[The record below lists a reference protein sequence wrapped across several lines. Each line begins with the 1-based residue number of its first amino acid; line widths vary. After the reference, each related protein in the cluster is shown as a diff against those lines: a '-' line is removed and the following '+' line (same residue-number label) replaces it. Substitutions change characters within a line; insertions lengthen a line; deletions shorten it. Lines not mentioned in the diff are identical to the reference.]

1 MRRLLMTFPLT
12 ILAVLALVVAG
23 CGGDDDEKEARE
35 ARTAADL
42 EIVRFVLRLER
53 VEVAFWEQVSQR
65 KVLEPV
71 GAGGLADEIARNE
84 RRHVESMESWARRL
98 EGDGGEPQKTDF
110 ASVLAAGPQEV
121 LRTAATLENLAAA
134 AYLGQLNRIQD
145 RNLLAAMLGIHS
157 VEGRQ
162 AAAVNRLAGRGFS
175 LGTGNLE
182 GALPDGAFA
191 EPMSMADVRRQLR
204 RYTVEA

>member
-1 MRRLLMTFPLT
+1 MPSRRQLLTLGGAAT
-12 ILAVLALVVAG
+12 AALVAG
-23 CGGDDDEKEARE
+23 CGGDDDEKEKRE

-65 KVLEPV
+65 GVLKQV
-71 GAGGLADEIARNE
+71 GAGELGDAIARNE

-98 EGDGGEPQKTDF
+98 EGDGGDPLRTNF
-110 ASVLAAGPQEV
+110 GSVFAAGPQEV
-121 LRTAATLENLAAA
+121 LRTGATLENLSAA

-191 EPMSMADVRRQLR
+191 EPMSMAEVRRQLR
-204 RYTVEA
+204 RYTVES

>member
-1 MRRLLMTFPLT
+1 MHSRKAF
-12 ILAVLALVVAG
+12 LALGATAVVAG
-23 CGGDDDEKEARE
+23 CGGDDDAKEERE

-42 EIVRFVLRLER
+42 EIVRFVLRMER

-65 KVLEPV
+65 GVLKQT
-71 GAGGLADEIARNE
+71 AGDLPDQIARNE

-98 EGDGGEPQKTDF
+98 EGDGGEAERTDF
-110 ASVLAAGPQEV
+110 SSVFAAGPQEV
-121 LRTAATLENLAAA
+121 LRTGATLENLSAA

-191 EPMSMADVRRQLR
+191 EPMSMSEVRRQLR
-204 RYTVEA
+204 RYTVES

>member
-1 MRRLLMTFPLT
+1 MPSRRQLLTLGGAAT
-12 ILAVLALVVAG
+12 AALVAG
-23 CGGDDDEKEARE
+23 CGGDDDEKEKRE

-53 VEVAFWEQVSQR
+53 VEVAFWEQVGQR
-65 KVLEPV
+65 GVLKQV
-71 GAGGLADEIARNE
+71 GAGELGDAIARNE

-98 EGDGGEPQKTDF
+98 EGDGGDPLRTDF
-110 ASVLAAGPQEV
+110 GSVFAAGPQEV
-121 LRTAATLENLAAA
+121 LRTGATLENLSAA

-191 EPMSMADVRRQLR
+191 EPMSMQEVRRTLR
-204 RYTVEA
+204 RYTVNP

>member
-1 MRRLLMTFPLT
+1 MPSRRQLFALGAAA
-12 ILAVLALVVAG
+12 LAAG
-23 CGGDDDEKEARE
+23 CGGDDDTRDERR

-42 EIVRFVLRLER
+42 EIVRYLLQLER
-53 VEVAFWEQVSQR
+53 VELAFWEQVSQR
-65 KVLEPV
+65 AVLRQV
-71 GAGGLADEIARNE
+71 GAPDLVAQIAINE
-84 RRHVESMESWARRL
+84 RQHVDTLERFARRL
-98 EGDGGEPQKTDF
+98 EGDGGEALRTDF
-110 ASVLAAGPQEV
+110 ESIFAAGPEEV
-121 LRTAATLENLAAA
+121 LRTGATIENLSAA

-145 RNLLAAMLGIHS
+145 RNMLASILGIHS

-191 EPMSMADVRRQLR
+191 EPMAMQDVRRELR
-204 RYTVEA
+204 RYTVRS

>member
-1 MRRLLMTFPLT
+1 MHSRKAF
-12 ILAVLALVVAG
+12 LALASASTAAAVAG

-53 VEVAFWEQVSQR
+53 VELAFWDQVSQR
-65 KVLEPV
+65 GVLKEI
-71 GAGGLADEIARNE
+71 AGGLADEIARNE

-98 EGDGGEPQKTDF
+98 EGDGGEPLRTDF
-110 ASVLAAGPQEV
+110 TSVLAAGAEEV
-121 LRTAATLENLAAA
+121 LRTGGTLENLAAA

-204 RYTVEA
+204 RYTVQR

>member
-1 MRRLLMTFPLT
+1 MHSRKAF
-12 ILAVLALVVAG
+12 LALGAAAVVAG
-23 CGGDDDEKEARE
+23 CGGDDDEKEERE

-42 EIVRFVLRLER
+42 EIVRFALSVER
-53 VEVAFWEQVSQR
+53 VEVAFWEQVNQR
-65 KVLEPV
+65 GVLRQA
-71 GAGGLADEIARNE
+71 GAGGLAEEIARNE
-84 RRHVESMESWARRL
+84 RRHVESMERWASRL
-98 EGDGGEPQKTDF
+98 EGDGGTPVRTDF
-110 ASVLAAGPQEV
+110 GSVFAAGPDEI
-121 LRTAATLENLAAA
+121 LRTGATLENLAAA

-191 EPMSMADVRRQLR
+191 EPMSMAEVRRQLR
-204 RYTVEA
+204 RYRVEA

>member
-1 MRRLLMTFPLT
+1 MPTRRHL
-12 ILAVLALVVAG
+12 LALGAAAVVAG
-23 CGGDDDEKEARE
+23 CGGDDDDKEERE
-35 ARTAADL
+35 ARAAADL
-42 EIVRFVLRLER
+42 EIVRYVLRLER
-53 VEVAFWEQVSQR
+53 IEVAFWDQVSQR
-65 KVLEPV
+65 GVLREM
-71 GAGGLADEIARNE
+71 GGGDLADQIARNE
-84 RRHVESMESWARRL
+84 RQHLEVMERWARRL
-98 EGDGGEPQKTDF
+98 EGDAGEAVRTDF
-110 ASVLAAGPQEV
+110 NEVLAAGPNEV
-121 LRTAATLENLAAA
+121 VRTGATLENISAA

-145 RNLLAAMLGIHS
+145 SNLLASMIGIHS

-191 EPMSMADVRRQLR
+191 EPMSMQDVRRAVK

>member
-1 MRRLLMTFPLT
+1 MHSRKAF
-12 ILAVLALVVAG
+12 LALAGASTAAAVAG

-53 VEVAFWEQVSQR
+53 VELAFWDQVSQR
-65 KVLEPV
+65 GILKEI
-71 GAGGLADEIARNE
+71 AGGLADEIARNE

-98 EGDGGEPQKTDF
+98 EGDGGEPLRTDF
-110 ASVLAAGPQEV
+110 TSVLAAGAEEV
-121 LRTAATLENLAAA
+121 LRTGGTLENLAAA

-204 RYTVEA
+204 RYTVQR